1 MFFWWICW
9 GESGLPVLF
18 LHHLRA
24 TSLIFS
30 LKLAL
35 SLSFFTLIERL
46 SSSSLLSAIR
56 VISSTYLRLLMFF
69 LPILIL
75 AYNSSSPA
83 FLMMLS
89 AYRLNRHGNSIFSF
103 LNLAPINCSI
113 QCSNCCFLTC
123 TQASQETG
131 KMICYSH
138 FFKSFPQFIMIHTV
152 KGFGIVN
159 ETEVDVFLEF
169 PSSLYDPA
177 NVGFV

>member
-83 FLMMLS
+83 FLMMCLG
-89 AYRLNRHGNSIFSF
+89 YRLNKQGDRIIHIDNYLKCKWIKYVNPKTWTGWADETCANMHFHLPHHS
-103 LNLAPINCSI
+103 ACVCNC
-113 QCSNCCFLTC
+113 
-123 TQASQETG
+123 
-131 KMICYSH
+131 
-138 FFKSFPQFIMIHTV
+138 FILL
-152 KGFGIVN
+152 G
-159 ETEVDVFLEF
+159 
-169 PSSLYDPA
+169 
-177 NVGFV
+177 